1 MAAVAYLVLHDRSQA
16 EGVVVEVV
24 GHAWRHADEAE
35 AAPQLR
41 TWLLGL
47 TATKA
52 LEAQRRSRAVDAV
65 IPGSLLASGD
75 PSRAGR
81 DLPRVIRAFAELAPR
96 HRAIV
101 ALRYLALLD
110 PAETA
115 AGLGMSQEALD
126 LELRG
131 ALRRMRALLPEAAQD
146 PRAEVVLPWAESVTM
161 AADHRLEE
169 RLVATLA
176 RLTEVLPSG
185 VEANQ
190 VRSLLAA
197 PPPARPVP
205 WRAVGLALLAAA
217 VLAVVLFGILGGS
230 PGTGGATRDT
240 PSQPGA
246 ATPSRPSASP
256 GGVEA
261 GAPPITLASCDITP
275 ANTPLAFAG
284 WATADTLRIPNAAV
298 GAGQPVYVLVTQR
311 LAQMVTGRE
320 SGGWINPPPFSRL
333 ACFFNPATGASALAG
348 VPFPW
353 QPPAI
358 IDGCPASSE
367 DSFAGYREIGGPRAW
382 FVVPLDMTGW
392 VAGSSESRLF
402 RLAPDI
408 APGQQLTAWAQP
420 LAGGARIAGTIE
432 PGRPVVVAPS
442 PGASVPAPSSEANYR
457 RVTLRPTL
465 AGCWVINIAVDGEVV
480 GSAIVPIVEAAGGPT
495 PRQSPIV
502 P

>member
-169 RLVATLA
+169 RLVAALA

-246 ATPSRPSASP
+246 ATPSRP
-256 GGVEA
+256 
-261 GAPPITLASCDITP
+261 
-275 ANTPLAFAG
+275 
-284 WATADTLRIPNAAV
+284 
-298 GAGQPVYVLVTQR
+298 
-311 LAQMVTGRE
+311 
-320 SGGWINPPPFSRL
+320 
-333 ACFFNPATGASALAG
+333 
-348 VPFPW
+348 
-353 QPPAI
+353 
-358 IDGCPASSE
+358 
-367 DSFAGYREIGGPRAW
+367 
-382 FVVPLDMTGW
+382 
-392 VAGSSESRLF
+392 
-402 RLAPDI
+402 
-408 APGQQLTAWAQP
+408 
-420 LAGGARIAGTIE
+420 
-432 PGRPVVVAPS
+432 
-442 PGASVPAPSSEANYR
+442 
-457 RVTLRPTL
+457 
-465 AGCWVINIAVDGEVV
+465 
-480 GSAIVPIVEAAGGPT
+480 
-495 PRQSPIV
+495 
-502 P
+502 